1 MLTGAPIDATNL
13 EVSAVSVETTSDE
26 DITVGDKFSKINED
40 KYDMEEL
47 NTEAYQETLNID
59 IENINKIEKYQHT

>member
-59 IENINKIEKYQHT
+59 IENTNKIEKYQHT